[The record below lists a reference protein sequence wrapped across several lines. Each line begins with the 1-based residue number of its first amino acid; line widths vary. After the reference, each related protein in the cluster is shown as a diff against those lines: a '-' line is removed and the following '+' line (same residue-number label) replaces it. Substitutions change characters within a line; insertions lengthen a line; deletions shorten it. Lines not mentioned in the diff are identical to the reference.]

1 MTCLEPI
8 MVSVTQGAR
17 LLGCGRS
24 VLYVHMASGAIRSVK
39 LGRKRL
45 IDVAS
50 LKLFAASLPTHE
62 LNQAGVSKGGR

>member
-1 MTCLEPI
+1 MADLEPI
-8 MVSVTQGAR
+8 LVSVTQGAR

-45 IDVAS
+45 VDVAS
-50 LKLFAASLPTHE
+50 LKHFAASVFKVPLNKMLPR
-62 LNQAGVSKGGR
+62 LGFS

>member
-1 MTCLEPI
+1 MADLEPI
-8 MVSVTQGAR
+8 LVSVTQGAQ

-45 IDVAS
+45 VDVAS
-50 LKLFAASLPTHE
+50 LKLFAASLPSHQ
-62 LNQAGVSKGGR
+62 LNSAAAPKGDR